1 MEKNFEYRCFACGN
15 ELSIKWD
22 EDGYGYS
29 TKLGICP
36 GCGKVIIL
44 QIIEDRWIKEWE
56 REIIEY
62 DENEL

>member
-1 MEKNFEYRCFACGN
+1 MENSFEYRCFTCGN
-15 ELSIKWD
+15 DLNIKWD
-22 EDGYGYS
+22 ENGHGYS

-36 GCGKVIIL
+36 SCGKIIIL
-44 QIIEDRWIKEWE
+44 QIIEDRWITDWE